1 MAKKDTTQTAEA
13 EEAGQYDFDFHQ
25 WPFYWIATVDRS
37 YQSIM
42 EKALAHI
49 GLDIPS
55 WRVLM
60 ILHSMRSAS
69 VSEISN
75 HSVVKLSTMTK
86 IIQRMQNDGL
96 VTSSPSEQDRRVT
109 VVTIT
114 EKGEKVGREGF
125 NESVKIVER
134 VFSDFTDVEQ
144 QILLTLLTKL
154 QGTLKRY

>member
-1 MAKKDTTQTAEA
+1 MAKTVSAKAAEVKTN
-13 EEAGQYDFDFHQ
+13 ETYDFDFHQ

-42 EKALAHI
+42 EKALGHI

-96 VTSSPSEQDRRVT
+96 VTSSPSNQDRRVT

-114 EKGEKVGREGF
+114 DKGEKIGHEGF
-125 NESVKIVER
+125 KESVKIVER
-134 VFSDFTDVEQ
+134 VFADFTAVEQ

-154 QGTLKRY
+154 QETLKRY

>member
-1 MAKKDTTQTAEA
+1 MAKKKFTNSTSTAS
-13 EEAGQYDFDFHQ
+13 GDYDFDFHS

-42 EKALAHI
+42 EKALVHV

-60 ILHSMRSAS
+60 ILHNMRSAS

-86 IIQRMQNDGL
+86 IIQRMQNEGL
-96 VTSSPSEQDRRVT
+96 VTSAPSDKDRRVT

-114 EKGEKVGREGF
+114 DKGEKVGRQGF
-125 NESVKIVER
+125 KESVKIVER
-134 VFSDFTDVEQ
+134 VFADFTDVEQ
-144 QILLTLLTKL
+144 QILLTLLNKL
-154 QGTLKRY
+154 HDTLKRY